1 MSCLRKVGWLA
12 VQNSH
17 SVAAIKAFLK
27 YLFCGIA
34 KKGVFVFKPLKTY
47 YILEGFMF
55 KSSLKELKSI
65 KTVVL
70 CGLLIAVA
78 AAIEALNPL
87 NFGEL
92 LKIRLDF
99 AATAVMGFVA
109 GPVASLIAAAV
120 GDVVRYIIKPAGGAF
135 FPGYTL
141 SAAVG
146 GFIYGIFL
154 YKKNK
159 QIFKNKIADIG
170 VKCFLAKLCINV
182 FVNLVL
188 NSLWISM
195 TTGKAL
201 AVLMPMRIIKNAVAL
216 PFEAVILTAVI
227 YFVDRY
233 LKKYV

>member
-1 MSCLRKVGWLA
+1 
-12 VQNSH
+12 
-17 SVAAIKAFLK
+17 
-27 YLFCGIA
+27 
-34 KKGVFVFKPLKTY
+34 
-47 YILEGFMF
+47 MF
-55 KSSLKELKSI
+55 KQSLKELRSI
-65 KTVVL
+65 KTIVM

-78 AAIEALNPL
+78 GAIEAANPL

-99 AATAVMGFVA
+99 AATAVMGYVA
-109 GPVASLIAAAV
+109 GPVASMIAAAV

-159 QIFKNKIADIG
+159 QLFKKKATDIAF
-170 VKCFLAKLCINV
+170 KCFWAKLCINV

-188 NSLWISM
+188 NSTWVVM
-195 TTGKAL
+195 TQGKVL
-201 AVLMPMRIIKNAVAL
+201 AAIMPMRIIKNLVAL
-216 PFEAVILTAVI
+216 PFEVLILFAVI
-227 YFVDRY
+227 YYVDKY
-233 LKKYV
+233 LKKYI

>member
-1 MSCLRKVGWLA
+1 
-12 VQNSH
+12 
-17 SVAAIKAFLK
+17 
-27 YLFCGIA
+27 
-34 KKGVFVFKPLKTY
+34 
-47 YILEGFMF
+47 MF
-55 KSSLKELKSI
+55 KQSLKELKSI

-70 CGLLIAVA
+70 CGLLIALA
-78 AAIEALNPL
+78 AAIEAANPL
-87 NFGEL
+87 NLGEM
-92 LKIRLDF
+92 LKVRLDF

-109 GPVASLIAAAV
+109 GPVASMIAAAV

-146 GFIYGIFL
+146 GFIYGAFL

-159 QIFKNKIADIG
+159 KFFKKKIVDVA
-170 VKCFLAKLCINV
+170 VKCFGAKLCINI

-188 NSLWISM
+188 NSIWISM

-216 PFEAVILTAVI
+216 PLEVVILTAVI
-227 YFVDRY
+227 YFVDKY
-233 LKKYV
+233 LKKYI

>member
-1 MSCLRKVGWLA
+1 
-12 VQNSH
+12 
-17 SVAAIKAFLK
+17 
-27 YLFCGIA
+27 
-34 KKGVFVFKPLKTY
+34 
-47 YILEGFMF
+47 MF

-65 KTVVL
+65 KSVVL
-70 CGLLIAVA
+70 CGLLIALA
-78 AAIEALNPL
+78 AAIEAANPL

-109 GPVASLIAAAV
+109 GPVASLVAAAV

-154 YKKNK
+154 YKKNR
-159 QIFKNKIADIG
+159 QIFKKKIADVA
-170 VKCFLAKLCINV
+170 VKCLCAKFCINV

-201 AVLMPMRIIKNAVAL
+201 AVLMPMRIIKNAIAL
-216 PFEAVILTAVI
+216 PFEVVILTAVI
-227 YFVDRY
+227 YFVDKY
-233 LKKYV
+233 LKKYM